1 MLLKRLRAIPSTALG
16 LNPLRYPRR
25 IDVCCCGLSKTG
37 THSLAGMFDDYR
49 SQHHPDVRL
58 RLRLSVDKLTGS
70 LESDRVRDIL
80 RSRDRKLWLEVESSA
95 LAGILIEPLVEACPD
110 KRFILT
116 LRDVFS
122 WCDSWINQRIN
133 MPAFRP
139 FSLRR
144 FDGKSVGFERL
155 DRIRLRGEESP
166 SGKYDAP
173 LTERGLPSL
182 AAFFKLWAY
191 HNSSVINAV
200 PGQKLLIVETNKLMA
215 EMARIADWVGV
226 PPEALRQDRA
236 WLAAAPS
243 KHHVL
248 EQVDPSF
255 LQETAERY
263 CGSLMKEY
271 FPDTDVASFLE
282 KSQAS
287 HRSPTS

>member
-1 MLLKRLRAIPSTALG
+1 M
-16 LNPLRYPRR
+16 
-25 IDVCCCGLSKTG
+25 
-37 THSLAGMFDDYR
+37 AGMFDDYR

-58 RLRLSVDKLTGS
+58 RLRLSIDKLTGS
-70 LESDRVRDIL
+70 LESERIRDIL
-80 RSRDRKLWLEVESSA
+80 QSRDRKLWLEVESSA

-133 MPAFRP
+133 MPALRP

-144 FDGKSVGFERL
+144 FDGKSAGFERL

-191 HNSSVINAV
+191 HNSSVINTV
-200 PGQKLLIVETNKLMA
+200 PGRKLFIVETNKLMA

-226 PPEALRQDRA
+226 PPEALRPDRA

-248 EQVDPSF
+248 EQMDPSF

-263 CGSLMKEY
+263 CGPLMKEY
-271 FPDTDVASFLE
+271 FPDTDAVSFLE
-282 KSQAS
+282 KSRAS